1 MKFFSRMLSS
11 AGSKSS
17 PTSSINSGRPRD
29 RLSSKWF
36 LKYLWFNEVIWE
48 LGGGYLKSI
57 YLFLFYFLP
66 GKISLK
72 SALKFLLDEKPKSAV
87 LGLSIFKK

>member
-17 PTSSINSGRPRD
+17 PTSSINSGRPRE

-48 LGGGYLKSI
+48 MDVEQLPITGYCVCGGG
-57 YLFLFYFLP
+57 FH
-66 GKISLK
+66 
-72 SALKFLLDEKPKSAV
+72 
-87 LGLSIFKK
+87 

>member
-36 LKYLWFNEVIWE
+36 LKYLWFSEVIWE
-48 LGGGYLKSI
+48 MGVGQ
-57 YLFLFYFLP
+57 LP
-66 GKISLK
+66 ITGHCV
-72 SALKFLLDEKPKSAV
+72 FLLDEMFLYLSLDQVLVQKSV
-87 LGLSIFKK
+87 SKCGQF

>member
-48 LGGGYLKSI
+48 TSGGH
-57 YLFLFYFLP
+57 LP
-66 GKISLK
+66 RRPYIFATCHPLNIGKGSL
-72 SALKFLLDEKPKSAV
+72 SFQ
-87 LGLSIFKK
+87 